1 MLPSEG
7 GLEMSVFTAKK
18 LRDAREK
25 ASFSQE
31 EVAKKLKIS
40 VRKLRGIETGQ
51 TSVIAD
57 DLLELAKLYK
67 VDIRELLL
75 EDYAEIGEEQILSNR
90 YISFLRLFDQLS
102 DKDKEDLVWVV
113 KQRLKGAI

>member
-1 MLPSEG
+1 
-7 GLEMSVFTAKK
+7 MSVFTAKK
-18 LRDAREK
+18 HREAREK
-25 ASFSQE
+25 ANFSQE
-31 EVAKKLKIS
+31 AAAKKLKFS
-40 VRKLRGIETGQ
+40 ERKIRGIETGQ
-51 TSVIAD
+51 TPIGTD
-57 DLLELAKLYK
+57 DLVEFAKLYK